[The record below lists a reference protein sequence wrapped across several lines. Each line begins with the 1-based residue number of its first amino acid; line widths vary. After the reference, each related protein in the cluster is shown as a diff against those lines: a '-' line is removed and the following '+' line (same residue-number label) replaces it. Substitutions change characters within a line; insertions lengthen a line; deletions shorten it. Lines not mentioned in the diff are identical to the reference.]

1 MFVISNNVFMRCVL
15 INVIIN
21 VDINRWYVFLYNVF
35 WFYLFIM
42 SILENKNVLK
52 LGMVCLVLIYCNLNF
67 FYLF

>member
-1 MFVISNNVFMRCVL
+1 MRCVS
-15 INVIIN
+15 INVVIN

-52 LGMVCLVLIYCNLNF
+52 LEMVCLVLIYCNLNF
-67 FYLF
+67 FLFILNFENK

>member
-1 MFVISNNVFMRCVL
+1 MFVISNIVFMRCVL

-21 VDINRWYVFLYNVF
+21 VDINRWYVFLYNYNVF

-52 LGMVCLVLIYCNLNF
+52 LGIVCFVLIY
-67 FYLF
+67 